1 MQGVQDWP
9 PPGQIGNGDENEDG
23 TSHRPASRLLRGVEL
38 LNTPIWDWDVSSGK
52 LHVSL
57 AWKQQL
63 GYADRDLES
72 SIGAWES
79 LLHPAD
85 RSRVTNLLNAA
96 LDGTTTR
103 YESEFRL
110 KHRDGSYR
118 WMLAKGRIVRD
129 ESDTPIRLL
138 ATHVDITD
146 RQRIQEALAES
157 EGRMRRAQRMAKIG
171 HWIWRASGSDIHQL
185 GGTAEYSD
193 SAAAIF
199 GVPAPELSVSNG
211 EYLKHFVYP
220 ADRDKVQNVFGDK
233 GFGYALEYRIVA
245 ADGTVKTI
253 YETAENEITPDGDS
267 IVTHGTVQDI
277 SERRE
282 AEVALQRREQL
293 YRSVIDTALD
303 AFIMIDA
310 AGAIMEWNP
319 QAEAMFGWPRGE
331 ASGSIL
337 ADMIIPENMREEYL
351 AGVAAYLKSGQ
362 SEFVGRRNEM
372 VVRRRDGVEFPAEV
386 VVSPIRMGDEVVFS
400 GFVKDMSA
408 QHEVEAQLRQAL
420 KMEAIGQLT
429 GGVAHDFNNL
439 LGIILGNSELL
450 GDALKDNPEHRRMAE
465 LIARAAESGSA
476 LTHRL
481 SAFARR
487 QVLRPQSIELTGAI
501 ANFLPLITRTLDASV
516 KIHTEIAAG
525 IWAINADPEQLE
537 NALINLAV
545 NARDAMPHG
554 GTLTIEAQNIVLDE
568 EYRTRN
574 PGVAPG
580 NYVMIDVTDTGTG
593 MSREILERAFD
604 PFFTTKD
611 IGKGSGLGLSMVYG
625 FAKQSGGHVKIYSEA
640 GRGTTVRL
648 YLPIADS
655 APVVRVIPDDIPM
668 IGDEEVILVVEDDE
682 RVREVTVEQLRSLKY
697 RVIEASDGPAAIV
710 MLQNAGRID
719 LVLTDMVMP
728 GGMTGIDVGRKAGE
742 LVPDVRV
749 LYMSGYPTNALT
761 VSGLDLSDVP
771 ILSKPFRK
779 KELANA
785 IRTILD
791 S

>member
-1 MQGVQDWP
+1 MNDEAGNRAP
-9 PPGQIGNGDENEDG
+9 P
-23 TSHRPASRLLRGVEL
+23 RPSTRLSRAVEL
-38 LNTPIWDWDVSSGK
+38 LGMPIWDWDVSAGE

-63 GYADRDLES
+63 GYSEREFDGNFE
-72 SIGAWES
+72 IWES

-85 RSRVTNLLNAA
+85 RSRTINLLNAA
-96 LDGTTTR
+96 LDGSTTR
-103 YESEFRL
+103 YEAEFRL
-110 KHRDGSYR
+110 KHRDGTYR
-118 WMLAKGRIVRD
+118 WILAKGRILRD
-129 ESDTPIRLL
+129 ESDMPARLL

-157 EGRMRRAQRMAKIG
+157 EARMRRAQRMAKIG

-185 GGTAEYSD
+185 GGRAEYSD

-199 GVPAPELSVSNG
+199 GVPAAELSVSNG
-211 EYLKHFVYP
+211 EYLRRFVYTP
-220 ADRDKVQNVFGDK
+220 DREKVQGTFGDM

-245 ADGTVKTI
+245 GDGTVKTI
-253 YETAENEITPDGDS
+253 FETAENEITSDGDS

-282 AEVALQRREQL
+282 AEIALQRREQL
-293 YRSVIDTALD
+293 YRSVINAALD
-303 AFIMIDA
+303 AFVLIDSSDKV
-310 AGAIMEWNP
+310 IEWNP
-319 QAEAMFGWPRGE
+319 QAEAVFGWTRQE
-331 ASGSIL
+331 AIGAKLNELIVQQEARDRYIASI
-337 ADMIIPENMREEYL
+337 AE
-351 AGVAAYLKSGQ
+351 YLKSGH
-362 SEFVGRRNEM
+362 SNLVGRRYEM
-372 VVRRRDGVEFPAEV
+372 MAMRRSGGEFPAEIV
-386 VVSPIRMGDEVVFS
+386 LSPIRMDEQVIFS
-400 GFVKDMSA
+400 GFIKDMSA
-408 QHEVEAQLRQAL
+408 QHEIEAQLRQAL

-450 GDALKDNPEHRRMAE
+450 SDALKDNPEHRRIAD

-487 QVLRPQSIELTGAI
+487 QLLRPQSIELSGAI

-516 KIHTEIAAG
+516 KIHTAVAAG
-525 IWAINADPEQLE
+525 IWPVSADPEQLE

-545 NARDAMPHG
+545 NARDAMPDG
-554 GTLTIEAQNIVLDE
+554 GTLTIEAQNTALDDD
-568 EYRTRN
+568 YAVRN
-574 PGVAPG
+574 PGVNPG
-580 NYVMIDVTDTGTG
+580 RYVMIAVTDTGAG
-593 MSREILERAFD
+593 MSRDILDRAFD
-604 PFFTTKD
+604 PFFTTKEV
-611 IGKGSGLGLSMVYG
+611 GKGSGLGLSMVYG
-625 FAKQSGGHVKIYSEA
+625 FTKQSGGHVKIYSEVA
-640 GRGTTVRL
+640 HGTTVRM
-648 YLPIADS
+648 YLPIADTE
-655 APVVRVIPDDIPM
+655 PVVREIPEDIAA

-697 RVIEASDGPAAIV
+697 RVLEACDGPAAV
-710 MLQNAGRID
+710 SMLQNAGRID

-728 GGMTGIDVGRKAGE
+728 GGMTGIDVGKKAGE

-785 IRTILD
+785 IRSVLD